1 MSWARDE
8 WKDGLPH
15 KALKKIEEIES
26 DLERAKRDKIQKQY
40 QIDSLQA
47 MVDKQKQIAE
57 TERTQSV
64 SSRREA
70 QTLAENCEN
79 LERAKRKALQDLS
92 QRDARYASL
101 EDQLKK
107 TKATLEAET
116 NQKVQI
122 KVVLDIWVRNYLT
135 IILVGFCIVE

>member
-15 KALKKIEEIES
+15 KALQKIEAIEA
-26 DLERAKRDKIQKQY
+26 DLERVKRDKIQKQY

-57 TERTQSV
+57 TEKAQSV

-70 QTLAENCEN
+70 QALAENCEN
-79 LERAKRKALQDLS
+79 LERAKRRALQDLS
-92 QRDARYASL
+92 QRDARYTSI
-101 EDQLKK
+101 EDQLKR
-107 TKATLEAET
+107 TKSTLEAEI
-116 NQKVQI
+116 NQKMQI
-122 KVVLDIWVRNYLT
+122 KVSLKFYD
-135 IILVGFCIVE
+135 F